1 MPRASTSAQ
10 RLLSRVAMAAVASSS
25 SVASTRAA
33 HLLIT
38 DFDGTCTIT
47 DTTPLIPHLAARAAA
62 TPNAAEKILST
73 FKELEDLYLSRLSS
87 CKAALQAD
95 EQGTSLETALAQMD
109 AVSNDIIS
117 KLSDSGILAGIRDA
131 DVAPA
136 VLDWR
141 DNPTSAPVVAP
152 ALRDGCVDA
161 LNAAVAEG
169 WELGILSICWCPSVI
184 RAYLPLLG
192 ERHGVGGDVPRLWS
206 NRIDESSG
214 AIANDVDGAAAKR
227 RIIDSLK
234 RDDAVGEGEGEAAR
248 RVVYIGDS
256 TTDLLAMLAA
266 DVGILIGESRSARDV
281 ARQYG
286 VRILPLA
293 SVVSDEPE
301 GALAA
306 LCAAEEKTIWEAA
319 SWADVR
325 RCLQL

>member
-1 MPRASTSAQ
+1 M
-10 RLLSRVAMAAVASSS
+10 
-25 SVASTRAA
+25 
-33 HLLIT
+33 
-38 DFDGTCTIT
+38 
-47 DTTPLIPHLAARAAA
+47 
-62 TPNAAEKILST
+62 
-73 FKELEDLYLSRLSS
+73 YLSRLSS

-286 VRILPLA
+286 VRICRSRQSCPT
-293 SVVSDEPE
+293 SRR
-301 GALAA
+301 GAGR
-306 LCAAEEKTIWEAA
+306 LCAAEEKTIWRRRAGLISGDAYSYDRPTDDCSALPAPVPVHGRPLSRSARPPLNGCPIARLGEI
-319 SWADVR
+319 WAHYV
-325 RCLQL
+325 L